1 MFNSEL
7 LFNTAFW
14 FYLIAATLY
23 IGFLIF
29 NKREEIGQIATI
41 TTIGGLVVMTVG
53 LIMRTK
59 EAGHSPFSN
68 LYESMIFFA
77 WAVIVIYIII
87 EFLYNIKVV
96 GAFIVPIGFLA
107 IAFASM
113 LPYRYQAIEP
123 LVPALQS
130 YWLEIHVITLF
141 LAYAGFSISFGMS
154 IMLLIKIKE
163 EFTKKENFISRLLP
177 DSYTLDNFSYKSTAI
192 SFPLLTFGII
202 SGAIWANYAWGT
214 YWSWDPKETWSL
226 ITWLI
231 YAAYLHGRFT
241 KGWRGK
247 KAAYLSIIGFGAVI
261 FTYLGVTFLLP
272 GLHAYA

>member
-1 MFNSEL
+1 MFNSAL

-14 FYLIAATLY
+14 FYLVASLLY

-29 NKREEIGQIATI
+29 NKKEEIGQIATI
-41 TTIGGLVVMTVG
+41 ITTGGLIVMTLG

-59 EAGHSPFSN
+59 EAGHSPFAN

-77 WAVIVIYIII
+77 WAVILIYLII
-87 EFLYNIKVV
+87 EFLYKLKII
-96 GAFIVPIGFLA
+96 GAFVVPIGFLA

-141 LAYAGFSISFGMS
+141 IAYAGFSLSFGLS
-154 IMLLIKIKE
+154 LMLLIKMRE
-163 EFTKKENFISRLLP
+163 EVSKKENFISRLLP
-177 DSYTLDNFSYKSTAI
+177 TSSMLDDLSYKSIAL

-202 SGAIWANYAWGT
+202 AGAIWANYAWGT